1 MNIMVIGDDETTGI
15 TSYEKENENDNGVIY
30 NLNGQ
35 RVTSIQKGQV
45 YIMNGKKYLA
55 R

>member
-1 MNIMVIGDDETTGI
+1 MVIGDDETTGI
-15 TSYEKENENDNGVIY
+15 ESLAPALSESYGAIY

-35 RVTSIQKGQV
+35 RVNSIQKGQI